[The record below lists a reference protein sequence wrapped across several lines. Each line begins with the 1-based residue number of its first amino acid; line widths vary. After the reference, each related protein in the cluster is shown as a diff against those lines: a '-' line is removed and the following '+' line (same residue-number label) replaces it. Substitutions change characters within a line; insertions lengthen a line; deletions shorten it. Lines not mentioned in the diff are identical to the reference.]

1 MAGPQHVNVPPVDCQ
16 MSCSMFCTCDAG
28 ADCNTIH
35 ARITLSHD
43 DENKDNDDVK
53 DF

>member
-1 MAGPQHVNVPPVDCQ
+1 
-16 MSCSMFCTCDAG
+16 MFCTGHAG
-28 ADCNTIH
+28 AKCNNVLT
-35 ARITLSHD
+35 RTTVSHD